1 MRDRGGSVKMH
12 TRINSIVI
20 AKRFPIRVL
29 GLYFDLYSQL
39 VGSGISTQSSGHG
52 TQEVL
57 S

>member
-20 AKRFPIRVL
+20 AKRLLIRVL
-29 GLYFDLYSQL
+29 RLYFDLYSQL